1 MDINI
6 LFVATLIIF
15 IGIIRAIV
23 TYNKIISIKN
33 NVKETS
39 STIDVLLKNRFDLIP
54 NLVEAVKGYT
64 KHETEILNQLT
75 AMRSNMMENSH
86 DKEKFDVENGL
97 SNTLKS
103 VFAVAENYPDLKAN
117 ENFMLLQKQLE
128 TIEDKIQASRRGY
141 NASVKELYDNKEQ
154 FPSSII
160 ANNMD
165 IPHYDMFEA
174 TQDERSN
181 ISTEKLFTKA

>member
-6 LFVATLIIF
+6 LFVGIVIII
-15 IGIIRAIV
+15 IGTIRIIV
-23 TYNKIISIKN
+23 TYNNIISIKN

-39 STIDVLLKNRFDLIP
+39 SAVDVLLKKRFDLIP
-54 NLVEAVKGYT
+54 NLVAAVQWYT
-64 KHETEILNQLT
+64 KHEAEMLKKLT
-75 AMRSNMMENSH
+75 KIRSNIMDDSH

-128 TIEDKIQASRRGY
+128 TIEDKIQAARRGY
-141 NASVKELYDNKEQ
+141 NASVKELYDSKEQ
-154 FPSSII
+154 FPSKII
-160 ANNMD
+160 ANRMN

-174 TQDERSN
+174 TIEEQKN
-181 ISTEKLFTKA
+181 IKVQI